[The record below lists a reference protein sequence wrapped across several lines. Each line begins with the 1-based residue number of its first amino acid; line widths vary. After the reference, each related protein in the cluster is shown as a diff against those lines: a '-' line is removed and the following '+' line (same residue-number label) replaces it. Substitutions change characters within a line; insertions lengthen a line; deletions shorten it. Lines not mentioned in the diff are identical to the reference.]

1 MTEATGQ
8 DLINATSQTPQWQS
22 SSNVLGLREIR
33 TLPERLD
40 DGMMRKLEAVISCPI
55 IQPEPC
61 PPQHLDK
68 ALMAMMAALPR
79 QGKDA
84 VSSAVMLRQYVLKLA
99 KHPKGAIDHLWSAS
113 IDRLKW
119 FPTVAEC
126 NEIIAEWTSRAAEQ
140 RHAKDIAGSRL
151 KREKQARFDDAMRAL
166 QKGLLSQAEIDA
178 LPDKWKR
185 HAVTLGHLWLLKN
198 GEHRARP
205 AFLWMSDE
213 QVEEQRALV
222 AQWQEEGLL

>member
-1 MTEATGQ
+1 MSEVITAP
-8 DLINATSQTPQWQS
+8 I
-22 SSNVLGLREIR
+22 
-33 TLPERLD
+33 PEQ
-40 DGMMRKLEAVISCPI
+40 A
-55 IQPEPC
+55 PC
-61 PPQHLDK
+61 STDYLNK
-68 ALMAMMAALPR
+68 ALVAMMAVLPR

-84 VSSAVMLRQYVLKLA
+84 TTGAILFDQYARKLA
-99 KHPKGAIDHLWSAS
+99 KHSKGAIDYLWSTS

-140 RHAKDIAGSRL
+140 RHAKDIAGSRI

-166 QKGLLSQAEIDA
+166 QKGQLSQPEIDA

-185 HAVTLGHLWLLKN
+185 HAVTAGYLWLLKN

-205 AFLWMSDE
+205 AFLWMADA

>member
-8 DLINATSQTPQWQS
+8 ELTAATSRMPQWPS
-22 SSNVLGLREIR
+22 SSSVWGLREIR

-40 DGMMRKLEAVISCPI
+40 DGMMQKLEAVISCPA
-55 IQPEPC
+55 IQPEAC

-84 VSSAVMLRQYVLKLA
+84 VSSAVMLRQYVLKLS
-99 KHPKGAIDHLWSAS
+99 KHPKEAIDHLWSAS

-140 RHAKDIAGSRL
+140 RHAKDIAGSRI
-151 KREKQARFDDAMRAL
+151 KREKQARFEDAMRSL
-166 QKGLLSQAEIDA
+166 RKGELSQAEIDA

-185 HAVTLGHLWLLKN
+185 HAVTAGHLWLLKD
-198 GEHRARP
+198 GAYRARP
-205 AFLWMSDE
+205 DFLWMSDE
-213 QVEEQRALV
+213 QVEEHRQLV
-222 AQWQEEGLL
+222 AGWQAEGLL

>member
-8 DLINATSQTPQWQS
+8 DLITATSPTAQWLTS
-22 SSNVLGLREIR
+22 SAVLGLTEIR
-33 TLPERLD
+33 SLPERLD
-40 DGMMRKLEAVISCPI
+40 DGMMSQLEAVISRPAV
-55 IQPEPC
+55 QPEPC
-61 PPQHLDK
+61 PAEHLQK
-68 ALMAMMAALPR
+68 ALMAMMAVLPR

-84 VSSAVMLRQYVLKLA
+84 ATGTVMIKQYLLKLA

-113 IDRLKW
+113 IDRLEW
-119 FPTVAEC
+119 FPTVAKC

-140 RHAKDIAGSRL
+140 RHAKDIAGSRI

-166 QKGLLSQAEIDA
+166 QKGLLGQAEIDA

-185 HAVTLGHLWLLKN
+185 HAVTAGHLWLLKN
-198 GEHRARP
+198 GEYRARP
-205 AFLWMSDE
+205 AFLWMTDD
-213 QVEEQRALV
+213 QVEEQRRLV

>member
-1 MTEATGQ
+1 
-8 DLINATSQTPQWQS
+8 
-22 SSNVLGLREIR
+22 
-33 TLPERLD
+33 
-40 DGMMRKLEAVISCPI
+40 MMQKLEAVISCPA
-55 IQPEPC
+55 IQPEAC

-84 VSSAVMLRQYVLKLA
+84 VSSAVMLRQYVLKLS
-99 KHPKGAIDHLWSAS
+99 KHPKEAIDHLWSAS

-140 RHAKDIAGSRL
+140 RHAKDIAGSRI
-151 KREKQARFDDAMRAL
+151 KREKQARFEDAMRSL
-166 QKGLLSQAEIDA
+166 RKGELSQAEIDA

-185 HAVTLGHLWLLKN
+185 HAVTAGHLWLLKD
-198 GEHRARP
+198 GAYRARP
-205 AFLWMSDE
+205 DFLWMSDE
-213 QVEEQRALV
+213 QVEEHRQLV
-222 AQWQEEGLL
+222 AGWQAEGLL